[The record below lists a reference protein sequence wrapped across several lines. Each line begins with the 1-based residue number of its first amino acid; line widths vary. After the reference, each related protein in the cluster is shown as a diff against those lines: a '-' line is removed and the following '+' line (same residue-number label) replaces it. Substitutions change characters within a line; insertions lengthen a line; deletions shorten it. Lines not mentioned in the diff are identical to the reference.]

1 MPLSAGAR
9 LGPYEVIAPL
19 GAGGMGEVFRAR
31 DTRLGRDVA
40 LKILPDA
47 FAREPDRVARFD
59 REARALASLNHPNI
73 AQVYDT
79 GRDGPFVFIA
89 MELVDGDDLAAI
101 LTRGPIPL
109 TGAIAIARQ
118 IASGLEAAHEAGI
131 IHRDLKP
138 GNIKVRDDGTV
149 KVLDFGLAKA
159 LDPGTSM
166 GTADAMMSPTMT
178 SPATA
183 LGVILGTAAY
193 MSPEQARG
201 KPVDR
206 RADVWAFGVVLF
218 EMLTGRKLFARDEVS
233 DSLAAVLTHQPDLET
248 LPVSTP
254 PSIRRLLAR
263 CLVKERRQRLDS
275 MSAVRLELEDAESSN
290 IEPDAQSP
298 TRASRGRWLLTAGLI
313 LAGVGTGW
321 AVSTFWSAAPG
332 ESSQLAPLY
341 AAVAAPEGV
350 HSAFH
355 GGFALSPDGETLA
368 FTVRDRTGASQIW
381 ARRLSALDAQ
391 PVRGT
396 EGGAYPFWSPD
407 GRELAFFVNGELKR
421 VSASGGQPI
430 AICDAPGLFPSGS
443 WGTADMLLFGSYHD
457 REPRLRKVSVAT
469 GAVTELTDLGQ
480 AMRPIWLADGKRFLY
495 VGGSEKEWGVRI
507 ASAAGGPSRFIR
519 PVRNFAYTYGSGY
532 LFVNQNDVLTVQ
544 RFEESS
550 EKLDGPVVTIAGLAG
565 DPNTWFAVS
574 ASADRVAAFVRS
586 TPELGSA
593 GDPMARLVWVNRDG
607 DQLGTFAQPG
617 RYWTMALAPD
627 GQRVAVSVGPELLL
641 LTPTGGRVRVT
652 HGTES
657 WNPVWRGDGTELLF
671 SSSIDGVVRRRLE
684 AGATAEQL
692 ENSRG
697 VVSDWSHDGSLA
709 LLTIGTSSGDVHL
722 YDLAAKTLKP
732 WIQTS
737 AHELGARFSS
747 DGKWVAFVS
756 DESGQPQVY
765 VRPLEGS
772 VPAVAMSVQGGRHPR
787 WRGDGKE
794 LFFLGADGS
803 MMAANFSARGTTAE
817 PGKPHPLFRILLNDI
832 TADWFSPYDVTADGQ
847 RFLLNIPDRPEP
859 LTFLQGLDALVA
871 GARGGR

>member
-1 MPLSAGAR
+1 MPLNAGAR
-9 LGPYEVIAPL
+9 LGPYEVIAPI
-19 GAGGMGEVFRAR
+19 GAGGMGEVYRAR
-31 DTRLGRDVA
+31 DARLGRDVA
-40 LKILPDA
+40 VKILPNA
-47 FAREPDRVARFD
+47 FARDPDRVARFE
-59 REARALASLNHPNI
+59 REARSLASLNHPNI
-73 AQVYDT
+73 AHVYDT
-79 GRDGPFVFIA
+79 GREGPVVFIA
-89 MELVDGDDLAAI
+89 MELVEGEDLAGI
-101 LTRGPIPL
+101 LARGPMPL
-109 TGAIAIARQ
+109 PEAIGIARQ

-159 LDPGTSM
+159 LDPSM
-166 GTADAMMSPTMT
+166 SAATDDAMMSPTMT

-201 KPVDR
+201 KAVDR

-218 EMLTGRKLFARDEVS
+218 EMLTGRRLFARDEVS
-233 DSLAAVLTHQPDLET
+233 DSLAAVLTHQPELDV
-248 LPVSTP
+248 LPASTP
-254 PSIRRLLAR
+254 ASIRRLLAR

-275 MSAVRLELEDAESSN
+275 MSAARLELEDAASGN
-290 IEPDAQSP
+290 GPPDHQPPKSAPRYRS
-298 TRASRGRWLLTAGLI
+298 ALAGGLI
-313 LAGVGTGW
+313 LAGVAAGW
-321 AVSTFWSAAPG
+321 GISKLWSAGSETRA
-332 ESSQLAPLY
+332 QVAPLY
-341 AAVAAPEGV
+341 AALAAPEGV

-355 GGFALSPDGETLA
+355 GGFALSPDGEVLA
-368 FTVRDRTGASQIW
+368 FAVRDRTGASQIW
-381 ARRLSALDAQ
+381 TRRLSALDAEQ
-391 PVRGT
+391 IRGT
-396 EGGAYPFWSPD
+396 EGGSFPFWSPD

-421 VSASGGQPI
+421 VPASGGQAI

-443 WGTADMLLFGSYHD
+443 WGTTDMLLFGSYHD
-457 REPRLRKVSVAT
+457 RQPRLRKVSVAT
-469 GAVTELTDLGQ
+469 GAVTELTELGQ

-495 VGGSEKEWGVRI
+495 VGGSENEWGVRI
-507 ASAAGGPSRFIR
+507 ASAEGGPSRFLR
-519 PVRNFAYTYGSGY
+519 PARNFAYTYGSGY

-550 EKLDGPVVTIAGLAG
+550 GKLEGPVVTIAGLAG
-565 DPNTWFAVS
+565 DPNAWFAVS

-586 TPELGSA
+586 TPESGSA

-641 LTPTGGRVRVT
+641 LSPTGGRVRVT

-657 WNPVWRGDGTELLF
+657 WNPIWKPDGTELLF
-671 SSSIDGVVRRRLE
+671 SSSINGVVRRRLE

-692 ENSRG
+692 EQSRG

-709 LLTIGTSSGDVHL
+709 LLTVGTSSGDVHV
-722 YDLAAKTLKP
+722 YDFAAKTLKP
-732 WIQTS
+732 WIQTN
-737 AHELGARFSS
+737 AHESGARFSS

-772 VPAVAMSVQGGRHPR
+772 VPAVAVSVQGGRHPR
-787 WRGDGKE
+787 WRRDGRE

-803 MMAANFSARGTTAE
+803 MMAASFSARGTTAE
-817 PGKPHPLFRILLNDI
+817 PGKPHSLFRIPLNDI
-832 TADWFSPYDVTADGQ
+832 GADWFSPYDVTSDGQ

-859 LTFLQGLDALVA
+859 LMFLQGLDALVA
-871 GARGGR
+871 ASRGGR